1 PALAPTPDT
10 TRARRSA
17 TRTPIPSI
25 DALPDL
31 HLPISSGRRPPS
43 RGKAASVEP
52 GRTRRASTARAT
64 PAPQEVP
71 TRPPSRRAKRP
82 APGPVAKGE
91 PGAAAISVGK
101 RTAAPRRKAG
111 KKGVKEG
118 AGEVVLEDVEVDED
132 GVPVDPNEPRYC
144 VCNGVSFGEM
154 IACENN
160 QCQYEW
166 FHLPCV
172 GLTIETLPPRTTKW
186 YCPDCRVALHIGEKG
201 EVSARGQKK

>member
-1 PALAPTPDT
+1 M
-10 TRARRSA
+10 
-17 TRTPIPSI
+17 
-25 DALPDL
+25 
-31 HLPISSGRRPPS
+31 
-43 RGKAASVEP
+43 
-52 GRTRRASTARAT
+52 
-64 PAPQEVP
+64 
-71 TRPPSRRAKRP
+71 
-82 APGPVAKGE
+82 AKGE

-160 QCQYEW
+160 QVC
-166 FHLPCV
+166 
-172 GLTIETLPPRTTKW
+172 GLRPLFCLFW
-186 YCPDCRVALHIGEKG
+186 WCWWCG
-201 EVSARGQKK
+201 RGAN